1 MGAKPPAAATAVPS
15 CSEPSSWG
23 TPDGEPV
30 CSVTASPE
38 TTSAAWG
45 ARTSDAPQL
54 CSDRCLARR
63 LMILG
68 RLGRMTAVSA
78 HRPIGYENP
87 FVPEPRLGATFLSLQ
102 VWDRQ
107 LQ

>member
-1 MGAKPPAAATAVPS
+1 
-15 CSEPSSWG
+15 
-23 TPDGEPV
+23 
-30 CSVTASPE
+30 
-38 TTSAAWG
+38 
-45 ARTSDAPQL
+45 
-54 CSDRCLARR
+54 
-63 LMILG
+63 MILG

-87 FVPEPRLGATFLSLQ
+87 FVPGPRLGATFLSLQ